1 MMDSTPKELWQHIE
15 SLQTELINTKKEL
28 HLTEKR
34 VTEALA
40 LVKRI
45 IDTGDTYGRVE
56 YLQLLQEK

>member
-1 MMDSTPKELWQHIE
+1 MTSTQKELRQHIE
-15 SLQTELINTKKEL
+15 QLQTELINTKKEL

>member
-28 HLTEKR
+28 LLTEKR
-34 VTEALA
+34 VTEALS

-45 IDTGDTYGRVE
+45 LDTGDVYGRVE
-56 YLQLLQEK
+56 YLQLLQEE